1 MWFSVGRSDR
11 SSQLIVRLAAGLGS
25 LVLLAGC
32 TTTQAPVAPREQ
44 QAVVAQPDEQLTP
57 EQRKYRDALKEFQD
71 TVVPA
76 AKKEGELNWYAC
88 QQANETEKWIQHFN
102 KYYPEI
108 TVNHV
113 YGPGPTL
120 VEKIATEVAAGQVTA
135 DSYICGVT
143 SARNLTARPNVAF
156 APNPPSA
163 LNPDVKWNWPPLEG
177 NGMRVLWATNGIA
190 GLTVNTDLVTKDHYP
205 KTWWDLLKDPYWLDL
220 FKRNL
225 VGMSDP
231 RASGF
236 GHQVM
241 YGLRVLNKA
250 EYGEPFVREL
260 AALKPIKFITST
272 SEVQKGERFANIGSA
287 VTSVDYF
294 NKDPIALVCPAPG
307 CVQSFL
313 APATIKGPHPNAA
326 RLWAEFWLTKEG
338 QEFLRDIAYTI
349 DRTDVPVPP
358 ELDWKNFQQLY
369 FASDDHDAPAADA
382 LVWNRES
389 KLWDY

>member
-1 MWFSVGRSDR
+1 MTGIMRRGRKQMDF
-11 SSQLIVRLAAGLGS
+11 AA
-25 LVLLAGC
+25 LVAAVLVSFAMGC
-32 TTTQAPVAPREQ
+32 GAPSAPAAPAAT
-44 QAVVAQPDEQLTP
+44 QAVVASGTPDSALSPQ
-57 EQRKYRDALKEFQD
+57 QKAYRDAMTEFQN

-88 QQANETEKWIQHFN
+88 QQADETEKWIQYFN

-108 TVNHV
+108 TVNHI

-120 VEKIATEVAAGQVTA
+120 VEKIKTEVAANQVTA

-143 SARNLTARPNVAF
+143 SARNLTATPNVAF

-163 LNPDVKWNWPPLEG
+163 LNPDVKWNWDPLEG

-190 GLTVNTDLVTKDHYP
+190 GLTVNTTLVPKANYP
-205 KTWWDLLKDPYWLDL
+205 KTWWDLVRDPWWVDK
-220 FKRNL
+220 FNRGL
-225 VGMSDP
+225 VGMADP

-236 GHQVM
+236 GHQII
-241 YGLRVLNKA
+241 YGLRVLNKDD
-250 EYGEPFVREL
+250 YGEDFVRQL
-260 AALKPIKFITST
+260 TALKPIKFITST
-272 SEVQKGERFANIGSA
+272 TEVEKGERFANIGAA
-287 VTSVDYF
+287 VTSVDHF
-294 NKDPIALVCPAPG
+294 NKDPVELVCPAPG

-326 RLWAEFWLTKEG
+326 RLWAEFWLSKEG
-338 QEFLRDIAYTI
+338 QEFLRDIYYTI

-358 ELDWKNFQQLY
+358 ELDWKNFPQLY
-369 FASDDHDAPAADA
+369 FASEEHDAPAAQA
-382 LVWNRES
+382 LVWNKDS

>member
-1 MWFSVGRSDR
+1 MNSMRWVAALAMTM
-11 SSQLIVRLAAGLGS
+11 LIGACSAP
-25 LVLLAGC
+25 
-32 TTTQAPVAPREQ
+32 QAPAGPRESQ
-44 QAVVAQPDEQLTP
+44 SVLTMPDNQLTP
-57 EQRKYRDALKEFQD
+57 EQRTYRDALKEFQA

-88 QQANETEKWIQHFN
+88 QQADETELWIKHFN

-108 TVNHV
+108 TVNHI

-143 SARNLTARPNVAF
+143 SARNLSTRPGVAF

-163 LNPDVKWNWPPLEG
+163 LNPDTTWNWPPIEG
-177 NGMRVLWATNGIA
+177 NGLRVLWATNGIA
-190 GLTVNTDLVTKDHYP
+190 GLTVNTNLVSKEHYP
-205 KTWWDLLKDPYWLDL
+205 KTWWDLVRDPYWVDL
-220 FKRNL
+220 FSKGL

-241 YGLRVLNKA
+241 YGLRVLQPDA
-250 EYGEPFVREL
+250 YGEPFVRQL
-260 AALKPIKFITST
+260 AALKPVKFVTSFT
-272 SEVQKGERFANIGSA
+272 EVEKGERFANIGSA
-287 VTSVDYF
+287 VTSVDRN
-294 NKDPIALVCPAPG
+294 NKDPVALVCPQPG

-338 QEFLRDIAYTI
+338 QEFLRDIYYTI
-349 DRTDVPVPP
+349 DRTDITVPAD
-358 ELDWKNFQQLY
+358 LDWKSFQQLY
-369 FASDDHDAPAADA
+369 FAGEEHDGPAAAA
-382 LVWNRES
+382 LAWNRDS

>member
-1 MWFSVGRSDR
+1 MITLRW
-11 SSQLIVRLAAGLGS
+11 LAA
-25 LVLLAGC
+25 LAVTILIPAC
-32 TTTQAPVAPREQ
+32 TPQAPVGPREQ
-44 QAVVAQPDEQLTP
+44 QSVLTTPDEQLTP
-57 EQRKYRDALKEFQD
+57 EQRKYRDALKEFHD

-88 QQANETEKWIQHFN
+88 QQADETERWIKHFN

-120 VEKIATEVAAGQVTA
+120 VEKIATEVAARQVTA

-143 SARNLTARPNVAF
+143 SARNLSTRPGVAV

-163 LNPDVKWNWPPLEG
+163 LNPDTKWNWPPIEG
-177 NGMRVLWATNGIA
+177 NGLRVLWATNGIA
-190 GLTVNTDLVTKDHYP
+190 GLYVNTKQVTSDHYP
-205 KTWWDLLKDPYWLDL
+205 KTWWDLVRDPYWVDL
-220 FKRNL
+220 FNRGL

-241 YGLRVLNKA
+241 YGLRVLQA
-250 EYGEPFVREL
+250 DAYGEPFVRQL
-260 AALKPIKFITST
+260 AALKPVKFIASAT
-272 SEVQKGERFANIGSA
+272 EVEKGERFANIGAA
-287 VTSVDYF
+287 VTSVARL
-294 NKDPIALVCPAPG
+294 NKDPVALVCPQPG

-313 APATIKGPHPNAA
+313 APATINGPHPNAA

-338 QEFLRDIAYTI
+338 QEFLRDMFYTI
-349 DRTDVPVPP
+349 DRTDIPVPAD
-358 ELDWKNFQQLY
+358 LDWKNFQQLY
-369 FASDDHDAPAADA
+369 FAGEEHDAPAAAA
-382 LVWNRES
+382 LAWNRDS

>member
-1 MWFSVGRSDR
+1 
-11 SSQLIVRLAAGLGS
+11 
-25 LVLLAGC
+25 
-32 TTTQAPVAPREQ
+32 
-44 QAVVAQPDEQLTP
+44 LTP
-57 EQRKYRDALKEFQD
+57 EQRAYRDALKEFQD

-88 QQANETEKWIQHFN
+88 QQAEETEKWIKHFN

-120 VEKIATEVAAGQVTA
+120 VEKIATEVAAGRVTA
-135 DSYICGVT
+135 DTYTCGVT
-143 SARNLTARPNVAF
+143 SARNLTMRPNAAF

-177 NGMRVLWATNGIA
+177 NGLRVLWATNGIA
-190 GLTVNTDLVTKDHYP
+190 GVYVNTKLVQKEHYP
-205 KTWWDLLKDPYWLDL
+205 KTWWDLVRDPYWVDL
-220 FKRNL
+220 MNKGL
-225 VGMSDP
+225 VGVSDP

-241 YGLRVLNKA
+241 YGLRVLQKD
-250 EYGEPFVREL
+250 EYGEPFVRQL
-260 AALKPIKFITST
+260 AALKPVKYINST
-272 SEVQKGERFANIGSA
+272 EVEKGEKYANIGAA
-287 VTSVDYF
+287 VVSVARD
-294 NKDPIALVCPAPG
+294 NKDPVALVCPQPG

-313 APATIKGPHPNAA
+313 APATIKGPHQNAA

-338 QEFLRDIAYTI
+338 QELLRDTYYTI
-349 DRTDVPVPP
+349 NRSDIAVPAD
-358 ELDWKNFQQLY
+358 LDWKNFQQLY
-369 FASDDHDAPAADA
+369 FAGEEHDAPAAQA
-382 LVWNRES
+382 LAWNRES

>member
-1 MWFSVGRSDR
+1 MKTTR
-11 SSQLIVRLAAGLGS
+11 LLAA
-25 LVLLAGC
+25 LALSTLIGAC
-32 TTTQAPVAPREQ
+32 SAPPAPVAPREQ
-44 QAVVAQPDEQLTP
+44 QSVLTVPDNQLTP
-57 EQRKYRDALKEFQD
+57 EQRKYRDALREFQD
-71 TVVPA
+71 TVVPS

-88 QQANETEKWIQHFN
+88 QQADETELWIKHFN

-143 SARNLTARPNVAF
+143 SARNLSTRPGVAF

-163 LNPDVKWNWPPLEG
+163 LNPDTKWNWPPTEG
-177 NGMRVLWATNGIA
+177 NGLRVLWATNGIA
-190 GLTVNTDLVTKDHYP
+190 GLTVNTNLVTKDHYP
-205 KTWWDLLKDPYWLDL
+205 KTWWDVVRDPYWVDL
-220 FKRNL
+220 FSKGL

-241 YGLRVLNKA
+241 YGLRVLQPEA
-250 EYGEPFVREL
+250 YGEPFVRQL
-260 AALKPIKFITST
+260 AALKPVKYVTSFT
-272 SEVQKGERFANIGSA
+272 EVEKGERFANIGSA
-287 VTSVDYF
+287 VTSVDRI
-294 NKDPIALVCPAPG
+294 NKDPVALVCPLPG

-338 QEFLRDIAYTI
+338 QEFLRDIYYTI
-349 DRTDVPVPP
+349 DRTDVAVPAD
-358 ELDWKNFQQLY
+358 LDWKNFQQLY
-369 FASDDHDAPAADA
+369 FASEEHDGPAAAA
-382 LVWNRES
+382 LAWNRDS